1 MDESMKIL
9 YVATVSNTI
18 NAFMIPHIKMLINQ
32 GHSVDIA
39 CNIKNEID
47 EELFKRGCRVF
58 DLKFQRSPFKRSN
71 FKAYKELKKIIV
83 NEGYD
88 LIHTH
93 TPVASACSRFACRK
107 IKDVKVIYTAHGF
120 HFFKGASLKNWMIY
134 YFLERILARW
144 TDAVFTMNSEDFNNA
159 KKFKM
164 RSPNSVFNTN
174 GVGVDLNKFMPQ
186 TKESKAELRKQY
198 GYSDKDFIMIYV
210 GELSKRKNQKQVI
223 ESMGLLKDK
232 FSNLKLLLVGRGSL
246 ENSYRDLVKQLGLE
260 EIVLFLGYRKDVP
273 QLMGLADIAVSSSK
287 QEGLPVNVM
296 EAMATGLPLVVT
308 NSRGNRD
315 LVLNNCNG
323 YVVKLGSKEEFA
335 SAVEKLYMSP
345 EKRNEFGKKSLEL
358 VKKYSLENVLE
369 ELKNLYSKYLD

>member
-1 MDESMKIL
+1 MKIL

-93 TPVASACSRFACRK
+93 TPVASACARFACRK

>member
-1 MDESMKIL
+1 
-9 YVATVSNTI
+9 
-18 NAFMIPHIKMLINQ
+18 MIPHIKMLINQ
-32 GHSVDIA
+32 GHNVDIA
-39 CNIKNEID
+39 CNIKNEINS
-47 EELFKRGCRVF
+47 ELLERGCKVF
-58 DLKFQRSPFKRSN
+58 NLNFQRSPFQRSN
-71 FKAYKELKKIIV
+71 FEAYKELKKIIV

-120 HFFKGASLKNWMIY
+120 HFFKGASKKNWIIY
-134 YFLERILARW
+134 YLLEKFLARW
-144 TDAVFTMNSEDFNNA
+144 TDAIFTMNSEDFNNA

-164 RSPNSVFNTN
+164 RNPSSVFNTN
-174 GVGVDLNKFMPQ
+174 GVGVDLNKFVPQ
-186 TKESKAELRKQY
+186 TEKTKAELRKQY
-198 GYSDKDFIMIYV
+198 GYSNEDFIMIYV

-223 ESMGLLKDK
+223 ESVGLLKDK
-232 FSNLKLLLVGRGSL
+232 FRNIKLLLVGRGSL
-246 ENSYRDLVKQLGLE
+246 ENSYKDLVDQLGLE
-260 EIVLFLGYRKDVP
+260 EIVLFLGYRKDIP
-273 QLMGLADIAVSSSK
+273 QLMGLADIALSSSK

-315 LVLNNCNG
+315 LVLDNHNG

-335 SAVEKLYMSP
+335 SAIEELYMSP
-345 EKRNEFGKKSLEL
+345 EKRNKFGEKSLEL
-358 VKKYSLENVLE
+358 VEKYSLENVLE

>member
-1 MDESMKIL
+1 MKIL